1 MKRYWVRVLN
11 ISVLSTTLLT
21 ATTLAPVSVFANGSG
36 ATVGNSQT
44 STTPLANPAPTFK
57 NVSVHDPSVI
67 KVDDTFYIFGSH
79 LQVAK
84 SKDFLNWDL
93 VASGVTDNNP
103 VVPNVTKEFAE
114 ALEWA
119 QTDTLWAADVIQL
132 ADGRFYMYYN
142 ACKGDSPRSALG
154 IAVADNIEGPY
165 KDQGI
170 LLKSGMWDQISEDG
184 TIYDATIHP
193 NVVDPD
199 VFYDKNGKLW
209 MVYGSYSGGIFIL
222 EMDAT
227 TGKPLPDQGYG
238 KKLTGGNH
246 SRIEAPYMLYS
257 PETDYYY
264 LYLSYGGLGA
274 DGGYNIR
281 VARSQTPDGP
291 FLDAEGNDMIN
302 VKADKDKPL
311 FDDRSIEP
319 FGVKLMGNFL
329 FERQI
334 GDPGTGLGSGYV
346 SPGHNSAYVDP
357 ETGKQFLIFHTRFPG
372 RGEEHEVRV
381 HEMHMNADGWP
392 VVSPYRYAALGEDT
406 TQLTTQEIAGQYQW
420 VNHGKDITADIK
432 PSQTVQFTA
441 DGQIHGAVTGTWSL
455 GTDNKV
461 QITSNNVVYKGVYT
475 HEWNS
480 ESQSTVLTFSALSSS
495 GVSIWGS
502 QGVERSDQ
510 DIVDAVKK
518 DLSIS
523 NTDHVFFNL
532 TLPTKGTS
540 DADITWKS
548 SNTSAL
554 SSTGV
559 VQRPRAGKGDAK
571 VKLTA
576 TIRKGTAVS
585 SKMFNVIIPQQ
596 AVSPLLGEYTFEH
609 KKLAKVVQDSSK
621 NEYHGQAFNV
631 VSSAAS
637 GKNQAA
643 TFNGT
648 DSYIQLPGLITDT
661 TDFTF
666 SAWVN
671 WDGGGSWQ
679 RIFDFG
685 NGLTRHMFLTPSQH
699 NGALQFT
706 IHNEGRDQSL
716 TAAKP
721 LPSKEWVHVAVTLQ
735 GDVGTLYVN
744 GTSVASSSEITFNPK
759 DLQVTEAYVGKSR
772 YTADPFYKGSLDNVK
787 VYDKAL
793 TAKEIQ
799 RQAKEKP

>member
-1 MKRYWVRVLN
+1 MKRYWVSAIN
-11 ISVLSTTLLT
+11 ISLLSTVLLT
-21 ATTLAPVSVFANGSG
+21 ATALAPISVLADSSGTSVSNPHIS
-36 ATVGNSQT
+36 T
-44 STTPLANPAPTFK
+44 SIDNPAPAFR

-67 KVDDTFYIFGSH
+67 KVGDTFYIFGSH

-84 SKDFLNWDL
+84 SKDLMNWDL
-93 VASGVTDNNP
+93 VASGVTDDNP

-132 ADGRFYMYYN
+132 ADGKFYMYYN

-154 IAVADNIEGPY
+154 VAVADNIEGPY

-170 LLKSGMWDQISEDG
+170 LLKSGMWDQTSEDG
-184 TIYDATIHP
+184 TIYDATKHP

-199 VFYDKNGKLW
+199 VFFDKDGKLW

-222 EMDAT
+222 EMDET

-281 VARSQTPDGP
+281 VARSKTPDGP
-291 FLDAEGNDMIN
+291 FLDAEGNDMTN

-319 FGVKLMGNFL
+319 FGVKLLGNFL
-329 FERQI
+329 FQRQI
-334 GDPGTGLGSGYV
+334 GDPGTGLGTGYV
-346 SPGHNSAYVDP
+346 SPGHNSAYVDA
-357 ETGKQFLIFHTRFPG
+357 ETGKQFLIFHSRFPG

-381 HEMHMNADGWP
+381 HEMHMNSEGWP
-392 VVSPYRYAALGEDT
+392 VVSPYRYAALEEDT
-406 TQLTTQEIAGQYQW
+406 AQLTTQDIAGQYNW
-420 VNHGKDITADIK
+420 VNHGKEITAEIK
-432 PSQTVQFTA
+432 QSQTVQFTT
-441 DGQIHGAVTGTWSL
+441 DGKISGAVTGTWSL
-455 GTDNKV
+455 EADNQV
-461 QITSNNVVYKGVYT
+461 QITSNNVVYQGVFT
-475 HEWNS
+475 HEWNA

-495 GVSIWGS
+495 GIAIWGS
-502 QGVERSDQ
+502 QMTTLKDQ
-510 DIVDAVKK
+510 DIVNAVKK
-518 DLSIS
+518 DLSIGDTG
-523 NTDHVFFNL
+523 NVFFNL
-532 TLPTKGTS
+532 SLPTKGTR
-540 DADITWKS
+540 DAEITWKS
-548 SNTSAL
+548 SNAAAL
-554 SSTGV
+554 SATGV
-559 VQRPRAGKGDAK
+559 VNRPRAGKGDAK
-571 VKLTA
+571 VALTA
-576 TIRKGTAVS
+576 TIRKGNAIS
-585 SKMFNVIIPQQ
+585 SKTFNVIIPQQ

-609 KKLAKVVQDSSK
+609 KKLAKIAQDYSK
-621 NEYHGQAFNV
+621 NGYHGQAFNV
-631 VSSAAS
+631 VSSTAG

-648 DSYIQLPGLITDT
+648 DSYIQLPGLVTDT

-671 WDGGGSWQ
+671 WDGGSSWQ

-706 IHNEGRDQSL
+706 IHNEGKDQSL
-716 TAAKP
+716 IATEP
-721 LPSKEWVHVAVTLQ
+721 MPSKKWVHVAVTLQ
-735 GDVGTLYVN
+735 GDTGTLYVN
-744 GTSVASSSEITFNPK
+744 GQSVASSSEITFNPK
-759 DLQVTEAYVGKSR
+759 DLQVTEAYLGKSR
-772 YTADPFYKGSLDNVK
+772 YAADPFYKGSMDNVK

-799 RQAKEKP
+799 RQANEKP